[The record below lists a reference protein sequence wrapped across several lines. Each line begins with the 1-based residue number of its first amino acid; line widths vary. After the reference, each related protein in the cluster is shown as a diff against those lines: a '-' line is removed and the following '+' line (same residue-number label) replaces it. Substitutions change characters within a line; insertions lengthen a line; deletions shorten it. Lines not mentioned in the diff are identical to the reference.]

1 MTKILVVDTAG
12 DNTESYAQVVDKWM
26 GGDVVA
32 FPTETVYG
40 LGADARSAEAVA
52 KIFKAKSRPED
63 NPLIVHIAETAQLQ
77 GIAASVPEKAKRAM
91 DAFWPGPFTAILPV
105 VPGAVAENVTAGLST
120 VGFRMPSHPVA
131 RELLK
136 QAGIPIAAPSANRS
150 GKPSPTAASHVAE
163 DLDGRIPL
171 IVDGGPATAGLE
183 STVVDFSVDPPALLR
198 PGSVTEEMLIA
209 VVGEIQGA
217 GRLREEQVPKAPGM
231 KYTHYA
237 PDAPVKLAF
246 LEEAGTAD
254 KLTKLRATGQRVA
267 LIAVEAH
274 RDLPHDYFLSLGQ
287 TGDLENISRELFAA
301 LRACNQLDVDV
312 IVAGAYP
319 KEGLGQALMNRLE
332 KAAGGDYLE

>member
-1 MTKILVVDTAG
+1 MTKILVVDSAG
-12 DNTESYAQVVDKWM
+12 DNIESYARVVDKWLA
-26 GGDVVA
+26 GDVVA

-40 LGADARSAEAVA
+40 LGADARNAEAVA
-52 KIFKAKSRPED
+52 KIFEAKSRPAD
-63 NPLIVHIAETAQLQ
+63 NPLIVHIAETKQLQ
-77 GIAASVPEKAKRAM
+77 GIAASVPKKAKRAM

-105 VPGAVAENVTAGLST
+105 VSGAVAENVTAGLST
-120 VGFRMPSHPVA
+120 VGVRMPSHPVA

-150 GKPSPTAASHVAE
+150 GKPSPTSASHVAE

-183 STVVDFSVDPPALLR
+183 STVVDFSVEPPALLR

-209 VVGEIQGA
+209 VVGEVQGA
-217 GRLREEQVPKAPGM
+217 GRLREEQAPKAPGM

-237 PDAPVKLAF
+237 PDAPVRLAF
-246 LEEAGTAD
+246 LEEDGVAEKLARLREAG
-254 KLTKLRATGQRVA
+254 RRVA
-267 LIAVEAH
+267 LVAVEEH
-274 RDLPHDYFLSLGQ
+274 RGLPHDAFLSLGKA
-287 TGDLENISRELFAA
+287 GDWAGISRELFAA

-319 KEGLGQALMNRLE
+319 REGLGQALMNRLE
-332 KAAGGDYLE
+332 KAAGGEYL

>member
-1 MTKILVVDTAG
+1 MTKILVVDSAG
-12 DNTESYAQVVDKWM
+12 DNKESYAQVVDKWVE
-26 GGDVVA
+26 GDVVA

-40 LGADARSAEAVA
+40 LGADARNAEAVA

-63 NPLIVHIAETAQLQ
+63 NPLIVHISETEQLQ

-91 DAFWPGPFTAILPV
+91 EAFWPGPFTAILPV
-105 VPGAVAENVTAGLST
+105 LPGAVAKNVTAGLST

-131 RELLK
+131 RDLLK

-150 GKPSPTAASHVAE
+150 GKPSPTSASHVAE

-183 STVVDFSVDPPALLR
+183 STVVDFSIDPPALLR
-198 PGSVTEEMLIA
+198 PGSVTEEMLIS
-209 VVGEIQGA
+209 VIGDIQGA
-217 GRLREEQVPKAPGM
+217 GRLHESDAPKAPGM

-237 PDAPVKLAF
+237 PDAPVLLAF
-246 LEEAGTAD
+246 LEEDGVAD
-254 KLTKLRATGQRVA
+254 KLAQLQANGQRVA
-267 LIAVEAH
+267 LVAVEQH
-274 RDLPHDYFLSLGQ
+274 RDLPHDAFLSLGEA
-287 TGDLENISRELFAA
+287 GDWESISRELFAA

-319 KEGLGQALMNRLE
+319 KEGLGLALMNRLE
-332 KAAGGDYLE
+332 KAAGGEYL